1 MVKTLEFCFCLFC
14 LCSSFL
20 LKGVN
25 LVCEEKVITL
35 WFLYIY
41 RVKKKRKN
49 LGKTWFLHFCQGFNY
64 LITLSLEKRK
74 YCFGKSRDSLG

>member
-41 RVKKKRKN
+41 RAKKKE
-49 LGKTWFLHFCQGFNY
+49 KTW
-64 LITLSLEKRK
+64 EK
-74 YCFGKSRDSLG
+74 LGSCISVKVLTI